1 MTQEELMR
9 LMGLASSAVG
19 AFGGVGGGGGL
30 TMGVDAAP
38 APVDVAPVAPPIVNA
53 GLPATPGAAPG
64 FAPLVPVPGAPTVA
78 PGPMS
83 LGPSPVPPPPGGVA
97 PPLPM
102 APGGPAGPVPD
113 PVNPGAAGI
122 NPGPGWLQRNVS
134 DPLGQIWNGTPK
146 LDAMGNPVLGPDGKP
161 ILDTSSKLT
170 DRQKALTGAA
180 GAIGGA
186 LTKAGA
192 IPAAAPGAGG
202 GGAQIHRPAPLDA
215 SRLAASRLQQLQAL
229 QQRATLAAPWLDRY
243 RRQQQGG
250 LMG

>member
-1 MTQEELMR
+1 MTIP
-9 LMGLASSAVG
+9 ASII
-19 AFGGVGGGGGL
+19 
-30 TMGVDAAP
+30 P
-38 APVDVAPVAPPIVNA
+38 NI
-53 GLPATPGAAPG
+53 GLPATSVTAAAPG
-64 FAPLVPVPGAPTVA
+64 FAPVNPYPGAPTVT

-83 LGPSPVPPPPGGVA
+83 LGPSPVPPPGG
-97 PPLPM
+97 PLPM
-102 APGGPAGPVPD
+102 SPGGPAGPVPD

-122 NPGPGWLQRNVS
+122 NPGPGWLQRNVG

-146 LDAMGNPVLGPDGKP
+146 LDALGNPVLGPDGKP

-192 IPAAAPGAGG
+192 IPPAAALGGG